1 MDRRSCVKSLPEKV
15 PMSVQRALLWGGL
28 LLMVGSANGLPFRSV
43 TNCQSGRSVIYVNI

>member
-28 LLMVGSANGLPFRSV
+28 LLMVGSANDFRSDQLQ
-43 TNCQSGRSVIYVNI
+43 TASPDAQ